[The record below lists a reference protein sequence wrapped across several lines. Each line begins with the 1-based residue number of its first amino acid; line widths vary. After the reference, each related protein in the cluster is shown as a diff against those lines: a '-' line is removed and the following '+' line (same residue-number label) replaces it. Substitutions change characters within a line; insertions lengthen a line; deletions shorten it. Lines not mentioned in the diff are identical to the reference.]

1 MGEIADMILDGILD
15 EQTGEYIGE
24 AVGYPRTLN
33 TYGKKGF
40 KNRRLVVTS
49 KDIEVKRIRKEI
61 SIRTKQLI
69 SEGHNENFALDK
81 ARQETN
87 IKYGKGWRYN

>member
-1 MGEIADMILDGILD
+1 MGEIVDMILDGILD

-40 KNRRLVVTS
+40 KNRTLVVTPE
-49 KDIEVKRIRKEI
+49 DIEVKRIRKEI
-61 SIRTKQLI
+61 AIRIKQLI
-69 SEGHNENFALDK
+69 SEGSNENFALNL
-81 ARQETN
+81 ARQEAN
-87 IKYGKGWRYN
+87 KKYGKGWRNN